1 MELAQNRIK
10 RISQVMYY
18 LSVVLYILGIAVLI
32 LATLF
37 FAIQFF
43 LPDDLFAAKQ
53 EHFIITIDNVIYFSM
68 NTDGMNSPVNLKP
81 LLQIALP
88 FALVLLAFFVVG
100 VKQVMEILKSVARDN
115 PFDESNSGRLYR
127 VGQILLIASVV
138 VSAGRVV
145 VYNQIIGMM
154 KLSDVRTNFSVNVT
168 LLLTGL
174 LVLILAGV
182 FKYGSYLKS
191 EYDATV

>member
-53 EHFIITIDNVIYFSM
+53 EHFGITIDNVIYFSM

-127 VGQILLIASVV
+127 VGRILLIASVV